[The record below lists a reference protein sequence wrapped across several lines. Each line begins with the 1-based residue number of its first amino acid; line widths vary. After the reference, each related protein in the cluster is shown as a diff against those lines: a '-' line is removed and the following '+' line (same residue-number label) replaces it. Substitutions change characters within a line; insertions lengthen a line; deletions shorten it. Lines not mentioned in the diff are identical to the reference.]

1 MQLKYLKRVR
11 RLEAADGTKGAG
23 DVLVLLG
30 PLEEANAVADWV
42 MDKVVC
48 LAVFFFRWGDRDRQ
62 RAREGGRGREGQARG
77 QKGGEGE
84 GKRTEE
90 GIE

>member
-1 MQLKYLKRVR
+1 MDPQALKGPNAILLQLKYLKRVR
-11 RLEAADGTKGAG
+11 RLEAADGTKGTG

-48 LAVFFFRWGDRDRQ
+48 LAVLLFRSEGRERQ
-62 RAREGGRGREGQARG
+62 GGR
-77 QKGGEGE
+77 
-84 GKRTEE
+84 
-90 GIE
+90 

>member
-62 RAREGGRGREGQARG
+62 RGREGGRDRQ
-77 QKGGEGE
+77 E
-84 GKRTEE
+84 GKREE
-90 GIE
+90 RERGKEQKRA